1 MIKLILLIRDFLIV
15 CFGANGS
22 VSFASLYLCD
32 YIKSQY
38 PALTTQ
44 ETLVIAAYWIRL
56 KVGMHQLNPD
66 TEFDEVVSK
75 LLATRR

>member
-15 CFGANGS
+15 CFGSRGA

-32 YIKSQY
+32 FIKSQY

-56 KVGMHQLNPD
+56 KVGRYQLNPD
-66 TEFDEVVSK
+66 IELDEVVSK